1 MNLGYVI
8 VYVSDVEKT
17 VQFYEDCLGVKR
29 RFVHES
35 GQYAEM
41 ETGSTALAFV
51 SDELASSNF
60 DAPYTRNK
68 AAAEAGGFE
77 VVFVVDDVADAYAKA
92 IENGATR
99 LAEPTR
105 KPWGQWVAY
114 VRDCNGVIVELASS
128 LS

>member
-1 MNLGYVI
+1 MKLGYVI
-8 VYVSDVEKT
+8 VYVPDVEKT
-17 VQFYEDCLGVKR
+17 VQFYENFLGVTR

-35 GQYAEM
+35 GQYAEI
-41 ETGSTALAFV
+41 ETGDTALAFA

-60 DAPYTRNK
+60 DAPYARNK
-68 AAAEAGGFE
+68 PANEAAGFE
-77 VVFVVDDVADAYAKA
+77 IAFVVDDVDDAYENAVA
-92 IENGATR
+92 NGAVS
-99 LAEPTR
+99 LAGPKQ